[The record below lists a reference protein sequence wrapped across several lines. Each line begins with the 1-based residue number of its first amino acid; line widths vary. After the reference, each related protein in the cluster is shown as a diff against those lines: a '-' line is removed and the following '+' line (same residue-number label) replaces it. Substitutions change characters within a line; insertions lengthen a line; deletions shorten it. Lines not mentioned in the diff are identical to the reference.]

1 MLRLVVVAVAIT
13 SCMAVAASTIDKKAL
28 RKSKP
33 GDLNAP
39 VQRVVLP
46 NGLTLVMSPDPA
58 SGIAVVDITFAAG
71 ALFEPEGKSGLAHL
85 VEHLVAFGQTPETD
99 YRSILERRGGADFNA
114 ITTADLMT
122 FHVVVPPR
130 EVPIALWVASD
141 RLLARPPAIDDAE
154 VARNRAIVAEER
166 AMRVTDAAYQTAQSD
181 LYRVMFPAPHP
192 LHGMVLGVQSEL
204 DALTPADAKAF
215 IERCLVPAN
224 AVVTITGTFDP
235 AAARDWAE
243 RTLGQLPGGKRLETP
258 HPALSAG
265 GRIVTV
271 PEKRARRP
279 QITFAWEFGE
289 LGEDVVS
296 ALEFGATLVKIYT
309 DGALGMR
316 VDAALNTYLGGNIF
330 MFQVTLAHEANKTEA
345 RDMAEGLLRYLTRS
359 AAADD
364 VFGAALVLGDRA
376 LMSSLDDPLERAER
390 LGRLEFLLG
399 DDEAVA
405 RHAQRH
411 WALWPEDIGP
421 FTRPLLEGGR
431 FTLQVRPLDPL
442 PRRGF

>member
-1 MLRLVVVAVAIT
+1 
-13 SCMAVAASTIDKKAL
+13 
-28 RKSKP
+28 
-33 GDLNAP
+33 
-39 VQRVVLP
+39 
-46 NGLTLVMSPDPA
+46 
-58 SGIAVVDITFAAG
+58 
-71 ALFEPEGKSGLAHL
+71 
-85 VEHLVAFGQTPETD
+85 
-99 YRSILERRGGADFNA
+99 
-114 ITTADLMT
+114 
-122 FHVVVPPR
+122 
-130 EVPIALWVASD
+130 
-141 RLLARPPAIDDAE
+141 
-154 VARNRAIVAEER
+154 
-166 AMRVTDAAYQTAQSD
+166 
-181 LYRVMFPAPHP
+181 
-192 LHGMVLGVQSEL
+192 
-204 DALTPADAKAF
+204 
-215 IERCLVPAN
+215 
-224 AVVTITGTFDP
+224 VTITGTFDP

-243 RTLGQLPGGKRLETP
+243 RTLGRLPGGKRLETP

-279 QITFAWEFGE
+279 QVTFAWEFGE
-289 LGEDVVS
+289 LGEDVIS

-345 RDMAEGLLRYLTRS
+345 RDMAEGLLRYLTRT

-376 LMSSLDDPLERAER
+376 LMSSLDDPLARAER